1 MRDYYS
7 RIKLVMV
14 RSLLSIYSRQSVTE
28 GDGNTV
34 RREGTCP
41 STLVQATTFLLIR
54 RGRRDFKEDGNDT
67 IGYHLCLFHPKRL
80 YTAVRT
86 LNIRGVHGVVNIC
99 FWGKGFFFERGML
112 DILTLLKQFVTMQ
125 FSHMLELMLLYLIE
139 MLMTETE

>member
-67 IGYHLCLFHPKRL
+67 KGYHLCLFHPKRL

-99 FWGKGFFFERGML
+99 FWGKGFFFWKGDVRYS
-112 DILTLLKQFVTMQ
+112 DIIKTICYHAVFTYVRIDVIV
-125 FSHMLELMLLYLIE
+125 SYWNVDD
-139 MLMTETE
+139 